1 MISMADMIDERYRN
15 ALKSLAS
22 AQDFKVIEHSQRSAT
37 IVPLRNGAPDTSG
50 PSIQRLQR
58 AARSVGLS
66 TARVGQTVRVE
77 ASV

>member
-1 MISMADMIDERYRN
+1 MSIESALKRLAEIDEYN
-15 ALKSLAS
+15 VKEQS
-22 AQDFKVIEHSQRSAT
+22 ETSAT

-77 ASV
+77 VAA